1 MPELVWLWVLLFS
14 LFLSSL
20 IAWRYVKGKQVNLSL
35 IRVSIGATLARTLAL
50 FAVIYLPLI
59 NQPRISNTIAL
70 PIIGIIL
77 ALSGLILMVVALREL
92 MKTEFQAWKG
102 IPSTLIT
109 TGPYKVLRNPINA
122 GFISIWV
129 GWSLTWG
136 ALYCLYLAPILII
149 GLVLE
154 TLWEERNLE
163 KALGDEYKEY
173 KGRVGMYL
181 PKIERPKGK

>member
-14 LFLSSL
+14 LCVASWVG
-20 IAWRYVKGKQVNLSL
+20 WRYVKGKQVNLSL
-35 IRVSIGATLARTLAL
+35 IRVTIGATLARTLAL

-59 NQPRISNTIAL
+59 NQPIISYTIAL

-77 ALSGLILMVVALREL
+77 ALSGVILMVVALREL
-92 MKTEFQAWKG
+92 MKIEFRGWQG
-102 IPSTLIT
+102 IPFRLIT
-109 TGPYKVLRNPINA
+109 TGPYKVLRHPINA

-136 ALYCLYLAPILII
+136 AIYALSLAPILVI

-154 TLWEERNLE
+154 SLLEERNLE

-173 KGRVGMYL
+173 KARVGMYL
-181 PKIERPKGK
+181 PKMKR